1 MAHFHIPKPLH
12 GWREFAGEVGII
24 VLGVL
29 IALSA
34 EQIVEQFHWQA
45 ETRMARAALL
55 AEAKDNL
62 SSARSRQKQTP
73 CVQRR
78 LAEIAEL
85 FRDHSAGLPVRLAG
99 PVKRPI
105 PMGATRNA
113 WDVSLSSQA
122 LGHMSLAERL
132 KFADAFFNYQYWA
145 QIQDREQD
153 TWLTLGLLDNP
164 EILSE
169 NDWSVLHQA
178 YAQARSLNVRVG
190 VIANVL
196 LTSETLGQRPSSADE
211 IPAGDPDLKQFCS
224 SILPR
229 ETERS

>member
-1 MAHFHIPKPLH
+1 MAHVHIPKPLH

-34 EQIVEQFHWQA
+34 EQIVEQFHWRA
-45 ETRMARAALL
+45 ETRTARAALL
-55 AEAKDNL
+55 SEAQDNL
-62 SSARSRQKQTP
+62 ASALSRQKQTP

-78 LAEIAEL
+78 LAEIAEV
-85 FRDHSAGLPVRLAG
+85 FREHAAGLPVRLAG
-99 PVKRPI
+99 PIKRPL

-113 WDVSLSSQA
+113 WEVSLSSQA
-122 LGHMSLAERL
+122 LAHMSLAERL
-132 KFADAFFNYQYWA
+132 KFADAFFNYQYWG

-153 TWLTLGLLDNP
+153 TWLTLSLLDNP

-169 NDWSVLHQA
+169 HDWSVLHQA
-178 YAQARSLNVRVG
+178 HAQARSLNVRVG

-196 LTSETLGQRPSSADE
+196 LTSETLGQKPSPDDQ
-211 IPAGDPDLKQFCS
+211 IPATDPDLKQFCS
-224 SILPR
+224 SILPQ
-229 ETERS
+229 